1 MTISMT
7 ISSTFLIFPQ
17 STWGFTSWPSPRP
30 VSPLFFAKNSMK
42 LHRSS
47 SDLMRFTSQYGN
59 ATSGNR
65 ETRRSGPLL
74 GSIPT
79 IGWAI
84 LTNKNGSK
92 WGFYMFLHETGKLGL
107 DTFEATLRCS
117 VTASCGGFATNVSS
131 DFTGLLSAILKP
143 STNTAA

>member
-7 ISSTFLIFPQ
+7 ISSTFPIFPQ
-17 STWGFTSWPSPRP
+17 FP
-30 VSPLFFAKNSMK
+30 VSPVGPVPAQSVPFSLRKTGWNSTDLRQISCVSPPNTATPPREIGKRGGRFF
-42 LHRSS
+42 
-47 SDLMRFTSQYGN
+47 
-59 ATSGNR
+59 
-65 ETRRSGPLL
+65 L

-92 WGFYMFLHETGKLGL
+92 WGFYMFLHETGKLGF
-107 DTFEATLRCS
+107 DTFEARLRCS